1 MQRPGYPQQ
10 PPAHSPPLHH
20 PIPQHV
26 STVPQLRSPP
36 PPQPPSQPSS
46 GYGYGA
52 PGGGGMHQQQQQQQQ
67 QQSGGFGQH
76 PAFGGFVSDPSAQ
89 LGLQMGQT
97 AFNAGQQYLDQNI
110 AKYVSVGALK
120 HYFNV
125 SNSYVLAKLRII
137 LFPWWHKPWSRQQR
151 HASDA
156 SSAAAAAANL
166 YLPPREDPNSPD
178 MYIPTMALV
187 TYILL
192 STLLAGLRGAFHPEL
207 LGYTASVAVA
217 VMAAEV
223 VVLKTGTYLLAITSS
238 SQLLDLVAYSG
249 YKFVHV
255 IVSLLLSQ
263 LLASVGAGGYWL
275 SWAVFAYFFSANA
288 FFLLRSLRYVLLPD
302 QAAQSSFG
310 GPGPAAGYTV
320 AKAQRNRRTQFLF
333 VYSYLVQLAFMLW
346 LSKV

>member
-1 MQRPGYPQQ
+1 MQRSGYPQQ

-36 PPQPPSQPSS
+36 PPPSQPQS
-46 GYGYGA
+46 GYGYGSQ
-52 PGGGGMHQQQQQQQQ
+52 GGGMPQQQG
-67 QQSGGFGQH
+67 GGFGQH
-76 PAFGGFVSDPSAQ
+76 PAFGNFINDPSAQ

-97 AFNAGQQYLDQNI
+97 AFNAGQQYIDQNI
-110 AKYVSVGALK
+110 GKYVSVGALK

-125 SNSYVLAKLRII
+125 SNSYVLSKLRII

-151 HASDA
+151 HSADP
-156 SSAAAAAANL
+156 SAAGATL

-217 VMAAEV
+217 VMGAEV
-223 VVLKTGTYLLAITSS
+223 IVIKTGTYLLAITSS

-255 IVSLLLSQ
+255 IVSLLLSHF
-263 LLASVGAGGYWL
+263 LASVGIGGYWL
-275 SWAVFAYFFSANA
+275 SWALFAYFFSANA

-302 QAAQSSFG
+302 TSGQSNIGGNAAG
-310 GPGPAAGYTV
+310 GYTV

-333 VYSYLVQLAFMLW
+333 VYSYLVQLGFMLW

>member
-1 MQRPGYPQQ
+1 MNRYTRNDTNILPQ
-10 PPAHSPPLHH
+10 
-20 PIPQHV
+20 I
-26 STVPQLRSPP
+26 
-36 PPQPPSQPSS
+36 
-46 GYGYGA
+46 G
-52 PGGGGMHQQQQQQQQ
+52 
-67 QQSGGFGQH
+67 
-76 PAFGGFVSDPSAQ
+76 
-89 LGLQMGQT
+89 
-97 AFNAGQQYLDQNI
+97 
-110 AKYVSVGALK
+110 KYVSVGALK

-125 SNSYVLAKLRII
+125 SNSYVLSKLRII

-151 HASDA
+151 HTVDPSASA
-156 SSAAAAAANL
+156 GSTL

-207 LGYTASVAVA
+207 LGMTASVAIA
-217 VMAAEV
+217 VMGAEV
-223 VVLKTGTYLLAITSS
+223 IVLKIGTYLLAITSS

-255 IVSLLLSQ
+255 IVSLLLSH
-263 LLASVGAGGYWL
+263 LLAWIGIGGYWS
-275 SWAVFAYFFSANA
+275 SWAIFAYFFSANA

-302 QAAQSSFG
+302 QSGQGMVGGGSAAG
-310 GPGPAAGYTV
+310 GYTV

-333 VYSYLVQLAFMLW
+333 VYSYLVQLGFMLW